1 MEIDIFS
8 NEELLGTAIVRK
20 VDNGMNVAG
29 GPFHPTPLYN
39 DKLRQLFRESTDLSF
54 NPTELR
60 RLQREPLCAEIRKLN
75 LCARTKKGK
84 ILDLD
89 GGVDLLDLFNEVTNE
104 DLMEVYLLG
113 LSGEDFSHIPEFEK
127 SPT

>member
-8 NEELLGTAIVRK
+8 NEELLGTAIVRQ
-20 VDNGMNVAG
+20 VDLGMNVAG
-29 GPFHPTPLYN
+29 GPFYPTLLYN
-39 DKLRQLFRESTDLSF
+39 DRLRQLFRESTDLSF

-60 RLQREPLCAEIRKLN
+60 SLQREPLLVEIRKLN

-84 ILDLD
+84 VLDPD

-104 DLMEVYLLG
+104 DFMEVYLLG
-113 LSGEDFSHIPEFEK
+113 LPAEDFSQIPEFEK